1 MDIKVGNVSAD
12 PQVIKAMGKEA
23 FIAAHPHVLQPE
35 EVYNEFVKQAGTTVS
50 EADLEKVETK
60 KSK

>member
-12 PQVIKAMGKEA
+12 PQAIKAMGKEN
-23 FIAAHPHVLQPE
+23 FIKSHPHVLQPE
-35 EVYNEFVKQAGTTVS
+35 EIYNEFVKAAGATVS
-50 EADLEKVETK
+50 ESDLEKVDTK